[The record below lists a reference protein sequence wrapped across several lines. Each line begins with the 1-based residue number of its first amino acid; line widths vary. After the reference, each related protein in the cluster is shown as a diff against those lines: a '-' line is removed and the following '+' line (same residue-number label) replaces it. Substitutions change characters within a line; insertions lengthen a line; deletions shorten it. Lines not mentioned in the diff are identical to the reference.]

1 MPDKEI
7 TPQARIAV
15 AAAFAYAGTPSKGWN
30 ERLAEGTLR
39 AAAAMNG
46 RMAQVAQDVLDCDVF
61 KAVYRGYTL
70 EETSTRLKVTLESET
85 TAKSEQES
93 DGTEMIRTERTDNQ
107 MGKLMKRR
115 LDELAPGSTILVFK
129 LVEHMEG
136 RGIKDKV
143 RVLKHFEVLST
154 TSQDSRSSV
163 TTPASGM
170 APVIAAGASP
180 PGAPAAP
187 SPNRIAER
195 LAGLTGRQ
203 AAAVAKS
210 ARAAGV
216 PLDGSDARLGNII
229 DDIVEGWQ

>member
-1 MPDKEI
+1 MADREI
-7 TPQARIAV
+7 TPEARIAV
-15 AAAFAYAGTPSKGWN
+15 AAAFAYAGSPSKGWN

-46 RMAQVAQDVLDCDVF
+46 RMAQTAQDVLDCDVF

-85 TAKSEQES
+85 TAKSEQET

-107 MGKLMKRR
+107 MGRLMKRR
-115 LDELAPGSTILVFK
+115 LDELSPGATILVFK
-129 LVEHMEG
+129 LVEHMDG

-154 TSQDSRSSV
+154 HDSRSSA
-163 TTPASGM
+163 PAPSVG
-170 APVIAAGASP
+170 APVEAAGASP
-180 PGAPAAP
+180 PVAPAAQ
-187 SPNRIAER
+187 SQTAAR

-210 ARAAGV
+210 ARSSGV
-216 PLDGSDARLGNII
+216 SLDGNDARLDLII
-229 DDIVEGWQ
+229 DDIVNGWQ